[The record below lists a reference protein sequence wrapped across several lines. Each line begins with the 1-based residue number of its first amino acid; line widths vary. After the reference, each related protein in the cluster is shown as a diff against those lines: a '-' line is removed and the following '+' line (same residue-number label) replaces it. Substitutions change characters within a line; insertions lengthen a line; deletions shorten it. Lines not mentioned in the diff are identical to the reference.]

1 LSLCLC
7 SCTFRGQATSS
18 IGVVGKTNVGKSTF
32 FTAATDIPVP
42 IENRP
47 FVTIEPNVGIGY
59 ARKKCVHVELGLP
72 RCDAANSVCIEGYR
86 YIPGSLWT

>member
-1 LSLCLC
+1 LEPTGVL
-7 SCTFRGQATSS
+7 